1 MEEVIT
7 ELADRQAKK
16 LIAVQKKKNMSDE
29 ERVKRIE
36 KQRKRLQ
43 KELEVVAKGITD
55 KCVSTMDD
63 IRAVR

>member
-29 ERVKRIE
+29 ERAKRIE